1 MDQLLSALRD
11 HAAVVIACVSAAVS
25 IVSLV
30 WSVRL
35 HEGRERRKALWER
48 ELNRFA
54 ELEDT
59 AGCLVEDLLS
69 YNVRSDEHR
78 SAAQEKL
85 QGLRTT
91 TGRFLRY
98 PAIAAALRDV
108 THSAGW
114 YVAQDMKHE
123 TRAEFEEAR
132 NDVTSS
138 FSKLITAIDATLK
151 SAPKRL

>member
-11 HAAVVIACVSAAVS
+11 YAAVVIACVSAAVS

-30 WSVRL
+30 WSTHL
-35 HEGRERRKALWER
+35 HEGRERRKVLWER

-59 AGCLVEDLLS
+59 AGRLVEDLLS
-69 YNVRSDEHR
+69 YNIRSDEHR

-85 QGLRTT
+85 QGLRAT